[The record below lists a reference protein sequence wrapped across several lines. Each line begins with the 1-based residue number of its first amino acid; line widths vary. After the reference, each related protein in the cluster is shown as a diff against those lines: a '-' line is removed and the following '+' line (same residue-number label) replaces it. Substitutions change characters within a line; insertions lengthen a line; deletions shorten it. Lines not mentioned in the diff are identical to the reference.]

1 MMIIKKRRL
10 EEKLESATKQQ
21 FDLLQKQIDSDP
33 ELCRLL
39 TSPMG
44 DISQYEW
51 LTSNPYEKDHSLLD
65 GLKFLF
71 FFEKKA
77 ELFFFKSGDKFTGF
91 LAYMD
96 KGSEIT
102 GIKIA
107 SFYEKKSNV
116 TLAIDLINF
125 IEREI
130 PRRKRIVW
138 VADVQNTWANNQ
150 YEALL
155 NKRKFIWN
163 REKDNRDRNW
173 IYTVIG
179 KQK

>member
-1 MMIIKKRRL
+1 MIIIKEQRL
-10 EEKLESATKQQ
+10 EEKLELATEQE

-33 ELCRLL
+33 ELLRLL

-44 DISQYEW
+44 DIPQYEW
-51 LTSNPYEKDHSLLD
+51 LTSNPYEKDHSLFD
-65 GLKFLF
+65 GLKFMF

-77 ELFFFKSGDKFTGF
+77 KLFFSKAGNKFTGF

-116 TLAIDLINF
+116 TMAIDLINF
-125 IEREI
+125 IEKEI
-130 PRRKRIVW
+130 PCRKRIIW
-138 VADVQNTWANNQ
+138 IADIQNTWANNQ
-150 YEALL
+150 YETLL
-155 NKRKFIWN
+155 NKRRFIWN
-163 REKDNRDRNW
+163 REKDHRGRNW
-173 IYTVIG
+173 IYTVTG
-179 KQK
+179 KQR